1 MTPSLSI
8 VTPSFNQGKFL
19 PRCLASVRDQPPGV
33 AEHIVI
39 DGASNDG
46 SAALLQ
52 SVSSTLAFW
61 RSEPDGGQSDAINRG
76 FEHASA
82 AFGGWL
88 NADDWY
94 QPGVLRHVTAFLAD
108 HPETDLLVCRC
119 RFVAEDGRVVHAPIP
134 PERIDEPSLLLLGS
148 QWFAGHSIAQPEAF
162 FRLALFR
169 EIGGL
174 RTENHHSMDHE
185 LWLRLLEAGARVR
198 QLDLYVANLSV
209 HPQQK
214 TADRLATTR
223 SIITHSRAWLDRRGM
238 LWPRHEPEVRAE
250 IDTLESKL
258 TMASR
263 YVRVLD
269 RALVTEN
276 KADGD
281 RGPNSPLPSP
291 PPPSTDVE
299 IPAMRPTPKGWIE
312 ACRACFARASPDLAE
327 AVVVCEL
334 AARDALLQVVNE
346 RWPALPVRFLDPESL
361 RVDPKVARASRSGSM
376 LILHRVLSRSLDPA
390 GLLRGV
396 LDEVHDRALGSP
408 VRHACAI
415 VSAEPISSE
424 VHRQYLSRL
433 RTRAINKVTQPDA
446 LLLAPHADPFL
457 RPLLATD
464 DSPLLYEPQPCGVHL
479 DDLFSS
485 AWPGS
490 VCRTDARFGRA
501 DHLPLAPFPT
511 LPKLAPRPG
520 GSPADLWRTALFTP
534 PQTD

>member
-1 MTPSLSI
+1 M
-8 VTPSFNQGKFL
+8 TPSFNQGKFL

-39 DGASNDG
+39 DGGSDDG
-46 SAALLQ
+46 SRALLQ
-52 SVSSTLAFW
+52 SASSTLAAW
-61 RSEPDGGQSDAINRG
+61 RSEPDGGQSDAINKG

-82 AFGGWL
+82 SFGGWL

-94 QPGVLRHVTAFLAD
+94 QPGVLRHVSAFLAD

-119 RFVAEDGRVVHAPIP
+119 RFVAEDGRVIHAPIP

-174 RTENHHSMDHE
+174 RKQNHHSMDHE

-198 QLDLYVANLSV
+198 QLDLHAVNLSV

-223 SIITHSRAWLDRRGM
+223 SIVTHSRAWLDRRGM

-250 IDTLESKL
+250 LDTLESKL
-258 TMASR
+258 TLASR

-269 RALVTEN
+269 RALGTETT
-276 KADGD
+276 AHESGT
-281 RGPNSPLPSP
+281 PNVASSPSNAREMVALP
-291 PPPSTDVE
+291 
-299 IPAMRPTPKGWIE
+299 PTPKGWAD
-312 ACRACFARASPDLAE
+312 ACRACLVDGPRNLTE
-327 AVVVCEL
+327 AVLVCDL
-334 AARDALLQVVNE
+334 NARDTLLQAVNE
-346 RWPALPVRFLDPESL
+346 MWPALPVRLLDPASL
-361 RVDPKVARASRSGSM
+361 RADPNAARATRAGSM
-376 LILHRVLSRSLDPA
+376 LILHRVLTRSINPA
-390 GLLRGV
+390 GLLGAILGGGNEPV
-396 LDEVHDRALGSP
+396 LGSSLT
-408 VRHACAI
+408 HACVL

-424 VHRQYLSRL
+424 AHRQYLSRL
-433 RTRAINKVTQPDA
+433 RTRAINKVTHPDA
-446 LLLAPHADPFL
+446 LLLAPHADPSL

-464 DSPLLYEPQPCGVHL
+464 DSPLLNEPQPCGVDL

-490 VCRTDARFGRA
+490 ACRADVRFGRA

-511 LPKLAPRPG
+511 LPKLAPRPA
-520 GSPADLWRTALFTP
+520 GSPTDLWRTALFTP
-534 PQTD
+534 L